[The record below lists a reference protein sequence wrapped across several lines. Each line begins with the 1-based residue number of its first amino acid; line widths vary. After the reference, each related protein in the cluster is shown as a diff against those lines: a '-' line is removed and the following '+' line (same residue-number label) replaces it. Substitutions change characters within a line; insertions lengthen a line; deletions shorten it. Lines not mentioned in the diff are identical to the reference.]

1 MVWNPVDLG
10 SRQAIEGRDYSA
22 SLYIPYAAFV
32 ILNVHDVI
40 YIQFKFNCKV
50 KSGSGHTRL
59 VARRRPA
66 PELFVAGAVR
76 LRRYAYWKEMS
87 SPKVV
92 FDDDAVQVVK
102 LVLEGSRF
110 KCP

>member
-10 SRQAIEGRDYSA
+10 SRWAIGGHDYSA
-22 SLYIPYAAFV
+22 SLYIPFAISYHRG
-32 ILNVHDVI
+32 VHDII

-66 PELFVAGAVR
+66 PTNRCQCGEVEKVR
-76 LRRYAYWKEMS
+76 LLERDVKS
-87 SPKVV
+87 NKI

-102 LVLEGSRF
+102 LVLECSRF
-110 KCP
+110 ECP

>member
-10 SRQAIEGRDYSA
+10 SRGAIEGHDYSA
-22 SLYIPYAAFV
+22 SLYIPFAISYHRG
-32 ILNVHDVI
+32 VHDVI

-66 PELFVAGAVR
+66 PRIGCRCGEIGKVR
-76 LRRYAYWKEMS
+76 LLEW
-87 SPKVV
+87 
-92 FDDDAVQVVK
+92 DVK
-102 LVLEGSRF
+102 
-110 KCP
+110 PQI